1 MMSVTMALTAS
12 LQHCLRPI
20 EGAAAMT
27 KQASVPPRPSQE
39 LLDEELCRVVGGSLV
54 MYGYDGKPVARYHL
68 EDAWS
73 AAKAT

>member
-1 MMSVTMALTAS
+1 MADSSTPKKAGEVRC
-12 LQHCLRPI
+12 QCLGRW
-20 EGAAAMT
+20 A
-27 KQASVPPRPSQE
+27 KQYLAV
-39 LLDEELCRVVGGSLV
+39 LDEELCRVVGGSLV

>member
-1 MMSVTMALTAS
+1 
-12 LQHCLRPI
+12 
-20 EGAAAMT
+20 MT

-39 LLDEELCRVVGGSLV
+39 LLDEELCQVVGGLV
-54 MYGYDGKPVARYHL
+54 MCECDGKPVARYHL

>member
-1 MMSVTMALTAS
+1 
-12 LQHCLRPI
+12 
-20 EGAAAMT
+20 MT

-54 MYGYDGKPVARYHL
+54 MYGYDGKPVAQYHL
-68 EDAWS
+68 EDAWP